1 MDSNINLTKTKKM
14 TNYTEQKTLTKLR
27 PLCHFVPL
35 DDPTGKY
42 WVLLVNMRLD
52 CENLRKETEIGL
64 VLLVNRQLSRRLK
77 TKFA

>member
-1 MDSNINLTKTKKM
+1 MTKTKTM
-14 TNYTEQKTLTKLR
+14 TNYTEQKKPLTKLR

-42 WVLLVNMRLD
+42 CWVLLVNRRLD

-77 TKFA
+77 TKCA